1 MKLPTY
7 GGTLTISILESRAAQ
22 QAGGGPARTPTARM
36 LAELQQR
43 AKLGDARPSDEV
55 EGLKFDVRWEPMKGT
70 LGVVINQEEAT
81 AIMGSLQVVR
91 WLGTMKILQ
100 WADHFFDEGFG

>member
-1 MKLPTY
+1 MTLPPY

-43 AKLGDARPSDEV
+43 AKLGDARPSEEV
-55 EGLKFDVRWEPMKGT
+55 EGLKFDVRWEPMKRT
-70 LGVVINQEEAT
+70 LGVLINQEEAM
-81 AIMGSLQVVR
+81 AIMGVLQVVGR
-91 WLGTMKILQ
+91 LEILKILQ
-100 WADHFFDEGFG
+100 